1 VSSADQFVRR
11 AGRARLSDGRLL
23 VWSVA
28 EGHRGRRWRATIRG
42 ADSGIESVLVLE
54 LDLDGASTRL
64 ELAASGGMLTLHPET
79 DQRSVH
85 GNVVSDDGVRPIAL
99 PWSPDGSTHVIGH
112 PITAAAL
119 AHRLAGSLAVGAA
132 VDVPIVAVEQNLMTG
147 VTVCR
152 VRREAGDRWA
162 LDCGDHQMDIT
173 LDEVGIPHFE
183 GHAGEWPLE
192 E

>member
-1 VSSADQFVRR
+1 VSSDDQFVRR

-28 EGHRGRRWRATIRG
+28 EGHRGRRWRAAIRG

-54 LDLDGASTRL
+54 LDPDGASTRL
-64 ELAASGGMLTLHPET
+64 ELAAPDGMLTLHPET

-85 GNVVSDDGVRPIAL
+85 GNVVSDAGVRPIAL
-99 PWSPDGSTHVIGH
+99 SWSPDGSMHVVGH
-112 PITAAAL
+112 PITAAAM

-132 VDVPIVAVEQNLMTG
+132 VDVPIVAVEQNLTTG
-147 VTVCR
+147 ARACR
-152 VRREAGDRWA
+152 VRHEARDRWV
-162 LDCGDHQMDIT
+162 LDCSGDQMDVS
-173 LDEVGIPHFE
+173 LNPDGIPHFE